1 MIAFSCSIATDVHTN
16 SNMLQI
22 THVAMATALPPAR
35 LVYYSIYVFII
46 VLKMDDLT
54 SSNINQNNAQ
64 KNDQKPTFSTVE
76 EGTQPWPNI

>member
-22 THVAMATALPPAR
+22 THVAMATVLPPAR

-64 KNDQKPTFSTVE
+64 KNDQKPTFSAVE